1 MIPSMPSWVVVANW
15 KSDTTH
21 EGDFSWSLF
30 AVAAVVAVSVAV
42 SVVVV
47 VVAVVFVGAAPDA
60 EYDHD
65 VVGYA
70 PAVMVHE

>member
-1 MIPSMPSWVVVANW
+1 MVVAYW

-21 EGDFSWSLF
+21 EGDFYWSLF
-30 AVAAVVAVSVAV
+30 FLQRI
-42 SVVVV
+42 V
-47 VVAVVFVGAAPDA
+47 VVAAAAAVVVFVGAAPDA
-60 EYDHD
+60 EYHHD